1 MSPFQHGEVFVT
13 EDGAETDLDLGHY
26 ERFTDANTSRGSN
39 VTAGAIYNSVI
50 RKERRGD
57 YLGGTVQV
65 VPHITD
71 EIKQRVKLIADSQDV
86 DVVITEIGGTVGDI
100 ESLPFLEA
108 IRQFPV
114 DVGRNRCMYIH
125 LTLVP
130 FIGHAGELK
139 TKPTQHSVNE
149 LRRIGIQPDMVVCR
163 SEGGLPQDLR
173 RKIALF
179 ASLPEDAVDLRA
191 RRRQHLQGAAL
202 LPRRGRRRLHPRALQ
217 HRGPGAGP
225 RRLGPPRPPRRRGRR
240 APPVKIALVGKYVQL
255 EDAYLSVV
263 EALRHSGFQHGCG
276 IEIDWVDSE
285 TLDDSQV
292 RERLAEA
299 DGILIPGGFGVR
311 GIEGKIQAARIAR
324 ELRIPFLGVCLGMQ
338 MAVADFA
345 RHVVGMD
352 GANSTEFD
360 PETPFPVIDLL
371 PEQKEVADMG
381 GTMRLG
387 ADPIKLHDGTRARE
401 IYGEAVIYE
410 RHRHRYEV
418 NNFLRRRLEA
428 EGLVISGTSPDERL
442 VEIIEIAD
450 HPFFVASQFHPE
462 FKSRPERP
470 APLFRD
476 FVGAAHERAS
486 RAARRGREAEV
497 TAPRPT
503 RSTLRARAASSPAAE
518 RPASAAMRP
527 ACDAEKARLNETFA
541 ALCRIP
547 SPFGHERAYADHV
560 AAELRAHGARG
571 RRGRRRR
578 GRPAPSAATCSRAST
593 GRGERSILLCAHLD
607 TVDDG
612 GVPIEPVVVDG
623 GWENANDAILGADN
637 KAAVAVML
645 EVARRCSVEGSPV
658 GIELLFTVSEENA
671 LAGAKAFDASG
682 LRSDF
687 GYVFDHATPIGEV
700 VIASP
705 TYYRVAADFHGRAA
719 HAGIRPEDGRSAIL
733 AAAHAIAA
741 MPHGRIDEQ
750 TTANVGSI
758 HGGVGSTNIVA
769 ERCRLL
775 AETRSLDAGA
785 GRGRRRR
792 ASSTRSTTAPP
803 TPSATSTSTS
813 ERLFVGYRTKP
824 GAPVVAGRRGRA
836 ARVRLRAAP
845 DHHRRRLGRQR
856 ARGRRVP
863 VREPRQRHRAQP
875 RADRARLGRRARGH
889 ARRRASPCSTRRAAA

>member
-1 MSPFQHGEVFVT
+1 MPDPRPRTRFIFVTGGVVSSLGKGIAAASIGRLLVSRGLKVALQKFDPYINVDPGTMSPFQHGEVFVT

-179 ASLPEDAVDLRA
+179 ASLPEDAVVSARDVDNIYKVPLFFRAEGVDDFILEHFNLEAPAPDLTDWD
-191 RRRQHLQGAAL
+191 
-202 LPRRGRRRLHPRALQ
+202 RLV
-217 HRGPGAGP
+217 
-225 RRLGPPRPPRRRGRR
+225 RR
-240 APPVKIALVGKYVQL
+240 AGDAAQSPPVKIALVGKYVQL

-285 TLDDSQV
+285 TLDDSEV

-345 RHVVGMD
+345 RHVVGMA

-360 PETPFPVIDLL
+360 PETPYPVIDLL
-371 PEQKEVADMG
+371 PEQKEVSDMG

-387 ADPIKLHDGTRARE
+387 ADPIKLHEGTRARE

-476 FVGAAHERAS
+476 FVGAAH
-486 RAARRGREAEV
+486 
-497 TAPRPT
+497 
-503 RSTLRARAASSPAAE
+503 ARAAEQRPAPEADDHRERRRGARARRSRSSPA
-518 RPASAAMRP
+518 
-527 ACDAEKARLNETFA
+527 T
-541 ALCRIP
+541 
-547 SPFGHERAYADHV
+547 
-560 AAELRAHGARG
+560 
-571 RRGRRRR
+571 
-578 GRPAPSAATCSRAST
+578 
-593 GRGERSILLCAHLD
+593 
-607 TVDDG
+607 
-612 GVPIEPVVVDG
+612 
-623 GWENANDAILGADN
+623 
-637 KAAVAVML
+637 
-645 EVARRCSVEGSPV
+645 
-658 GIELLFTVSEENA
+658 
-671 LAGAKAFDASG
+671 
-682 LRSDF
+682 
-687 GYVFDHATPIGEV
+687 
-700 VIASP
+700 
-705 TYYRVAADFHGRAA
+705 
-719 HAGIRPEDGRSAIL
+719 
-733 AAAHAIAA
+733 
-741 MPHGRIDEQ
+741 
-750 TTANVGSI
+750 
-758 HGGVGSTNIVA
+758 
-769 ERCRLL
+769 
-775 AETRSLDAGA
+775 
-785 GRGRRRR
+785 
-792 ASSTRSTTAPP
+792 
-803 TPSATSTSTS
+803 
-813 ERLFVGYRTKP
+813 
-824 GAPVVAGRRGRA
+824 
-836 ARVRLRAAP
+836 
-845 DHHRRRLGRQR
+845 
-856 ARGRRVP
+856 
-863 VREPRQRHRAQP
+863 
-875 RADRARLGRRARGH
+875 
-889 ARRRASPCSTRRAAA
+889 

>member
-1 MSPFQHGEVFVT
+1 MPDPRPRTRFIFVTGGVVSSLGKGIAAASIGRLLVSRGLKVALQKFDPYINVDPGTMSPFQHGEVFVT

-114 DVGRNRCMYIH
+114 DVGRNRCMFIH

-179 ASLPEDAVDLRA
+179 ASLPEDAVISARDVDNIYKVPLFFRAEGVDDFILEHFNMEAPAPDLA
-191 RRRQHLQGAAL
+191 DWD
-202 LPRRGRRRLHPRALQ
+202 RLV
-217 HRGPGAGP
+217 
-225 RRLGPPRPPRRRGRR
+225 RR
-240 APPVKIALVGKYVQL
+240 AGDAAQRPAVKIALVGKYVQL

-263 EALRHSGFQHGCG
+263 EALRHSGFQHGCA
-276 IEIDWVDSE
+276 IAIDWVDSE
-285 TLDDSQV
+285 SLDDSQV

-345 RHVVGMD
+345 RHIVGMA

-387 ADPIKLHDGTRARE
+387 ADPIKLHPDTRARE

-476 FVGAAHERAS
+476 FVGAAHERA
-486 RAARRGREAEV
+486 V
-497 TAPRPT
+497 
-503 RSTLRARAASSPAAE
+503 E
-518 RPASAAMRP
+518 R
-527 ACDAEKARLNETFA
+527 
-541 ALCRIP
+541 
-547 SPFGHERAYADHV
+547 
-560 AAELRAHGARG
+560 
-571 RRGRRRR
+571 
-578 GRPAPSAATCSRAST
+578 
-593 GRGERSILLCAHLD
+593 
-607 TVDDG
+607 
-612 GVPIEPVVVDG
+612 
-623 GWENANDAILGADN
+623 
-637 KAAVAVML
+637 
-645 EVARRCSVEGSPV
+645 
-658 GIELLFTVSEENA
+658 
-671 LAGAKAFDASG
+671 
-682 LRSDF
+682 
-687 GYVFDHATPIGEV
+687 
-700 VIASP
+700 
-705 TYYRVAADFHGRAA
+705 
-719 HAGIRPEDGRSAIL
+719 RPEPKLEDTTSGDEE
-733 AAAHAIAA
+733 HA
-741 MPHGRIDEQ
+741 P
-750 TTANVGSI
+750 
-758 HGGVGSTNIVA
+758 
-769 ERCRLL
+769 
-775 AETRSLDAGA
+775 A
-785 GRGRRRR
+785 GRFQSG
-792 ASSTRSTTAPP
+792 S
-803 TPSATSTSTS
+803 
-813 ERLFVGYRTKP
+813 
-824 GAPVVAGRRGRA
+824 
-836 ARVRLRAAP
+836 
-845 DHHRRRLGRQR
+845 
-856 ARGRRVP
+856 
-863 VREPRQRHRAQP
+863 
-875 RADRARLGRRARGH
+875 
-889 ARRRASPCSTRRAAA
+889 